1 MITADLPRDGPVT
14 LQTPTRVLDRRLNG
28 PAQILPSAAQS
39 VAAVRTPGVPLSV
52 LECSGDYFDGDV
64 FYSKHLPGCGDSM
77 MPVNQ
82 IIIVVD
88 VADHTDRRKFF
99 AASQGAQVVLY
110 HIGL

>member
-1 MITADLPRDGPVT
+1 MARHRSF
-14 LQTPTRVLDRRLNG
+14 RVRRS
-28 PAQILPSAAQS
+28 PWPQFAPQATHKASSKDSA
-39 VAAVRTPGVPLSV
+39 
-52 LECSGDYFDGDV
+52 DYFDGDV

-99 AASQGAQVVLY
+99 AALQGAQVVLY
-110 HIGL
+110 YIGL